1 MPNTTQKVEFIQYH
15 QPALDSGKYEIS
27 VEQKFNPGID
37 TDVNYEKQL
46 NFAVIGHRYDPL
58 NAYDVYGVFPAAKSL
73 GDHSNVIPHITLK
86 RSTLPWERSCDD
98 SDLDLP
104 WLVLLVFWGEEKPE
118 LMTVTLEQLKNTGG
132 YEAKFPGW
140 SGEPGE
146 QDEDEISVIDVPKS
160 LVEKIMPKRA
170 DLQYLGHVRQGKD
183 EDGIPT
189 ETEMATVIANR
200 LPKPGGITTVH
211 LVSVENRFKQGG
223 EFDYQGATGD
233 HLIRFVSLKNWSFA
247 CTAPDQSFTQ
257 LLLHLDCDPNSLRL
271 PALEPDN
278 QSAEYY
284 LSMGY
289 VPLNHGLRNGEKTVS
304 WYHGPLSPGK
314 NPGKLEE
321 SVEAGD
327 ALLRYDSSNSLFDT
341 SYAAAWELGR
351 LLTLNNQ
358 SVAVALYNFKRAYS
372 HALQK
377 IEDALLHLPFAPKFA
392 RYGKNTDSINEENV
406 REKLKPIAT
415 WFQDLELLKG
425 LPFNYLVPDERLLP
439 QESIRFFWVD
449 SYWVDCMQDG
459 AFSIGRVIPTD
470 VANDTRMRQ
479 EYRRD
484 LRSYADETIT
494 GILLRSEVVSGW
506 PGLLVDGYGT
516 NLSGST
522 SFVPTQDPLELLR
535 MERLSKNV
543 LICLFAGEVKTV
555 DIHLKPETMHFG
567 VDPYDTENT
576 QFTKGLRDPSG
587 NEIPYK
593 IDPVPCH
600 DFNQG
605 VIDIANFA
613 MAIKNALHKSEF
625 TSAQFA
631 LEMIEGVQKVRFSQ

>member
-1 MPNTTQKVEFIQYH
+1 MPNTTQKVEFLQFH
-15 QPALDSGKYEIS
+15 QPPLDSGVYEIS
-27 VEQKFNPGID
+27 VEQKFNPGSGD
-37 TDVNYEKQL
+37 QTYEKNL
-46 NFAVIGHRYDPL
+46 KFAVIGHRYDPL

-73 GDHSNVIPHITLK
+73 GDHSNVIPHITLQ

-118 LMTVTLEQLKNTGG
+118 LQTVTLEQLKENL
-132 YEAKFPGW
+132 YFQNW

-170 DLQYLGHVRQGKD
+170 DLKYLGHVRQGKD
-183 EDGIPT
+183 EDDNPT

-211 LVSVENRFKQGG
+211 LVSVENRFNKGG
-223 EFDYQGATGD
+223 DFDYQGATGD
-233 HLIRFVSLKNWSFA
+233 PLIRFVSLKNWSFA

-257 LLLHLDCDPNSLRL
+257 LLLNLDRDPNSLRL
-271 PALEPDN
+271 PALEPTN
-278 QSAEYY
+278 EPAEKY
-284 LSMGY
+284 LEMGY

-304 WYHGPLSPGK
+304 WYHGPLSPGQ
-314 NPGKLEE
+314 NPGELVE
-321 SVEAGD
+321 SVQAGD

-372 HALQK
+372 HALQN
-377 IEDALLHLPFAPKFA
+377 IEDALLHLPFLADFTP
-392 RYGKNTDSINEENV
+392 
-406 REKLKPIAT
+406 LPKPINNPIIN
-415 WFQDLELLKG
+415 WFKDLEFLKG
-425 LPFNYLVPDERLLP
+425 IPFNYLVPDERLLP

-470 VANDTRMRQ
+470 VAKETRMRQ

-516 NLSGST
+516 KLNGST
-522 SFVPTQDPLELLR
+522 SFVPGVDPLKLLR

-567 VDPYDTENT
+567 VDPYSASNT
-576 QFTKGLRDPSG
+576 QFTKGLRDSDG
-587 NEIPYK
+587 TQNKYQ
-593 IDPVPCH
+593 IDAVPCH
-600 DFNQG
+600 DFDLG
-605 VIDIANFA
+605 VINIEQFA
-613 MAIKNALHKSEF
+613 MAIKDALPNRHADSEF
-625 TSAQFA
+625 TSAQFG
-631 LEMIEGVQKVRFSQ
+631 LEMIEGVQKVRFTQSS

>member
-1 MPNTTQKVEFIQYH
+1 MRV
-15 QPALDSGKYEIS
+15 S
-27 VEQKFNPGID
+27 
-37 TDVNYEKQL
+37 
-46 NFAVIGHRYDPL
+46 
-58 NAYDVYGVFPAAKSL
+58 
-73 GDHSNVIPHITLK
+73 LK

-351 LLTLNNQ
+351 LLTLN
-358 SVAVALYNFKRAYS
+358 
-372 HALQK
+372 
-377 IEDALLHLPFAPKFA
+377 
-392 RYGKNTDSINEENV
+392 
-406 REKLKPIAT
+406 
-415 WFQDLELLKG
+415 
-425 LPFNYLVPDERLLP
+425 
-439 QESIRFFWVD
+439 
-449 SYWVDCMQDG
+449 
-459 AFSIGRVIPTD
+459 
-470 VANDTRMRQ
+470 
-479 EYRRD
+479 
-484 LRSYADETIT
+484 
-494 GILLRSEVVSGW
+494 
-506 PGLLVDGYGT
+506 
-516 NLSGST
+516 
-522 SFVPTQDPLELLR
+522 
-535 MERLSKNV
+535 
-543 LICLFAGEVKTV
+543 
-555 DIHLKPETMHFG
+555 
-567 VDPYDTENT
+567 
-576 QFTKGLRDPSG
+576 
-587 NEIPYK
+587 
-593 IDPVPCH
+593 
-600 DFNQG
+600 
-605 VIDIANFA
+605 
-613 MAIKNALHKSEF
+613 
-625 TSAQFA
+625 
-631 LEMIEGVQKVRFSQ
+631 